1 MSLFGVTVKIC
12 TKLNRAIMTLVN
24 HNGIFLYSS
33 RLTIGTF
40 HVLPNNLK
48 IMRASNTLTNAYL
61 VILKNDMYYYNFK
74 YCFYRCETALPLL
87 TLPAMEQSYPQG

>member
-1 MSLFGVTVKIC
+1 
-12 TKLNRAIMTLVN
+12 
-24 HNGIFLYSS
+24 
-33 RLTIGTF
+33 
-40 HVLPNNLK
+40 
-48 IMRASNTLTNAYL
+48 MRASNTLTNAYL